1 MKQMFDRKAVEVFSI
16 ISLKTYVG
24 DSIFL
29 KFWGHPTAALRTMSS
44 DTNFLYESPQ
54 VIFYLRF
61 LNQYLIFAVK

>member
-1 MKQMFDRKAVEVFSI
+1 
-16 ISLKTYVG
+16 
-24 DSIFL
+24 
-29 KFWGHPTAALRTMSS
+29 MSS